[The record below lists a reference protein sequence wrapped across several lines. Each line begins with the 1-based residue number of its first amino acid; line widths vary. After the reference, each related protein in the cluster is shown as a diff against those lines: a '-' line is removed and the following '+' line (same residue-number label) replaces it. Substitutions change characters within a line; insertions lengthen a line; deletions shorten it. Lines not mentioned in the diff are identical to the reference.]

1 MYLDADTIVVKNID
15 DLFKCSKFC
24 ANLKHSERL
33 NSGVMVV
40 EPSQALFN
48 DMMRKVKTL
57 SSYTGGDQGF
67 LNSYYPDFQ
76 NARVFDPSLTPE
88 ELKNRPAPDMERLS
102 TLYNADVGLYMLAN
116 KVILPFL
123 GLGNIT
129 VCLAFDVYLVTVW
142 LSVIL
147 EFRIGFNQFKVC
159 SSISLAV

>member
-1 MYLDADTIVVKNID
+1 MYLEADTIVVKNID

-48 DMMRKVKTL
+48 DMMRKIKTL

-76 NARVFDPSLTPE
+76 NARVFDPSLSPE
-88 ELKNRPAPDMERLS
+88 ELKTRPVPDMERLS

-116 KVILPFL
+116 KVIFLPFL

-129 VCLAFDVYLVTVW
+129 VYLAFGVYLVIVW
-142 LSVIL
+142 LSMKLMCDFGI
-147 EFRIGFNQFKVC
+147 
-159 SSISLAV
+159 